1 MLLLATEPNGLWNE
15 ISLKTSWRT
24 ISTKDF
30 ICDRTQ
36 KQFKQTHTLRHA
48 DLLAVLALELVLL
61 EGALPLL
68 DVGFLLVLVQV
79 EDEEAEL
86 ALEHVLL
93 PLGQLLLTLPQELFV
108 GLLLQSRSLQL
119 LLTASQL
126 LMEKEGL
133 SDERDVEPQV
143 SFQYST

>member
-1 MLLLATEPNGLWNE
+1 M
-15 ISLKTSWRT
+15 
-24 ISTKDF
+24 
-30 ICDRTQ
+30 
-36 KQFKQTHTLRHA
+36 RHA

-86 ALEHVLL
+86 TLEHVLL